1 MKNSPVSAVKEQ
13 FQTKE
18 KLVEAVQKLATS
30 ELWLD
35 RVNSVKGLGRVSNQ
49 KLLRLHAVLSDVKSR
64 FGNRTKLISSILEL
78 EKRAK
83 DAGYQTRLEGY
94 ALPRLVDLH
103 SVLDRKRARTEAKA
117 KGKPSAKKASV
128 AKKAAEKKAP
138 VKKAIS
144 AKAKASA
151 AAAKKK
157 KK

>member
-18 KLVEAVQKLATS
+18 KLVEAVQKLATP

-49 KLLRLHAVLSDVKSR
+49 KLLRLHALLSDVKSR
-64 FGNRTKLISSILEL
+64 FGNRTKLVSAILDL

-83 DAGYQTRLEGY
+83 DAGYQQRLEGY

-103 SVLDRKRARTEAKA
+103 QALDRKRARSEAKA
-117 KGKPSAKKASV
+117 KPAVKKAPV
-128 AKKAAEKKAP
+128 AKKAP
-138 VKKAIS
+138 VKKAP
-144 AKAKASA
+144 AKKAPAKKAKGSPGN
-151 AAAKKK
+151 KKK
-157 KK
+157 

>member
-18 KLVEAVQKLATS
+18 KLVEAVQKLATP

-64 FGNRTKLISSILEL
+64 FGNRTKLIGSILEL

-103 SVLDRKRARTEAKA
+103 QVLDRKRARSEAKA
-117 KGKPSAKKASV
+117 KPAAKKAPV
-128 AKKAAEKKAP
+128 AKKAAAKKAP

-151 AAAKKK
+151 AAAAKKK
-157 KK
+157 R